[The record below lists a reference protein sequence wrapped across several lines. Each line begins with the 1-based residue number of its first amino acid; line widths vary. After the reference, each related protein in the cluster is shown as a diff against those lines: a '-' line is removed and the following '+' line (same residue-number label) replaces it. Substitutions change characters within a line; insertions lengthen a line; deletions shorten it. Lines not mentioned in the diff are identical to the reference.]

1 MDLNVTQAWPNLH
14 EIKYS
19 IKRALNNKQENWYA

>member
-19 IKRALNNKQENWYA
+19 IERALNNKQGNWYA